1 VHTFIALRLPTVYA
15 FANIVTNW
23 IMPGSEEAEEA
34 QRSLPPAPGL
44 IQAIFP
50 EQKNHFLFVIGSL
63 FLYAGAFAPWIA
75 WRRLFAE
82 LAIPRSDVLGWSLY
96 VALPIRGL
104 LLFAAIKSFWV
115 YCLGGNAP
123 GRTILS
129 WVFPP
134 MLLSMAL
141 FCLSIVRLVV
151 RPTRSVLET
160 GEDVLHRGLGNLS
173 CVPTALGAGFYFAVA
188 GLVLLGVG
196 VWRLNRGLTTL
207 PVRFVDDNPPS
218 LSEGSKN
225 DPARAIVLFCSIAF
239 ALPPFISYLAGLAI
253 VFVPTSAS
261 HLEQRMLLWS
271 EELVLLAA
279 SSVPTLSALYVLGGD
294 RKAKLLHMLR
304 FSSLKSYGLALS
316 LPAVVIG
323 VPQCIYYCAVRWMRG
338 IGEPFAIEWH
348 NLSMI
353 PLSWAV
359 TLVVAALFEE
369 IGWRGYL
376 QPMLVSRFGVR
387 RGILLVG
394 LIWGAFHL
402 SDDLSSLAELGSA
415 VSRLATRLL
424 FVTILAVALGWLRM
438 YSGSVLPVAA
448 MHAGYNILLQN
459 VHGSR
464 LPFKPPGAI
473 WATMGAWA
481 LVGLLLFSCWPPRE
495 TELPIPPPPAC

>member
-1 VHTFIALRLPTVYA
+1 
-15 FANIVTNW
+15 
-23 IMPGSEEAEEA
+23 MPGSEEAEEA

-82 LAIPRSDVLGWSLY
+82 LAIPRPDVLGWSLY

-115 YCLGGNAP
+115 CCLGGKAP

-134 MLLSMAL
+134 VLLSMAL

-160 GEDVLHRGLGNLS
+160 GGDVLHRGLGNMS
-173 CVPTALGAGFYFAVA
+173 CVPAALGAGFYFAVA

-196 VWRLNRGLTTL
+196 VWRLNRGLATL
-207 PVRFVDDNPPS
+207 PVRFVDDDPTS
-218 LSEGSKN
+218 LCEGSKN
-225 DPARAIVLFCSIAF
+225 NPARAMVVFGSLAL
-239 ALPPFISYLAGLAI
+239 ALPWILASLAGLALTL
-253 VFVPTSAS
+253 VPTDVS
-261 HLEQRMLLWS
+261 QPGPGMVLWS
-271 EELVLLAA
+271 DKLILLVT
-279 SSVPTLSALYVLGGD
+279 SSVPALSAVYVLGGR
-294 RKAKLLHMLR
+294 RKTKLRQMLR
-304 FSSLKSYGLALS
+304 FSSLQSYGLALA
-316 LPAVVIG
+316 LPALVVGVSQFVYYCAEHWFRGSIG
-323 VPQCIYYCAVRWMRG
+323 VPTVIQAFKLNMV
-338 IGEPFAIEWH
+338 
-348 NLSMI
+348 
-353 PLSWAV
+353 PLAWLV
-359 TLVVAALFEE
+359 TFVVAALFEE

-376 QPMLVSRFGVR
+376 QPTMVSRFGVR

-402 SDDLSSLAELGSA
+402 SGDLGGLVGLGSA
-415 VSRLATRLL
+415 ITSLATRLL
-424 FVTILAVALGWLRM
+424 AGTILAVAFGWLRM
-438 YSGSVLPVAA
+438 YSGSFLPVAA

-459 VHGSR
+459 LQRGR
-464 LPFKPPGAI
+464 LPIQPPGAI
-473 WATMGAWA
+473 WATLAAWA
-481 LVGLLLFSCWPPRE
+481 VVGFLLFMYWPPRE
-495 TELPIPPPPAC
+495 TELPIPTPPAP